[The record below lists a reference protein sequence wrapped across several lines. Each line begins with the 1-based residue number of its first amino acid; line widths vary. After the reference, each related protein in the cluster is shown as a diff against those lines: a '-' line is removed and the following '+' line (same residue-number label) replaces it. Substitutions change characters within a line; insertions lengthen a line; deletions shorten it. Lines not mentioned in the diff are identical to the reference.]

1 MTGKEPLSN
10 RPYNQ
15 PFPTRLRELLKGK
28 RGGQRELAEHLRKTS
43 QAVGYYKD
51 GSTIPDGI
59 VLAKIADFYN
69 VSTDYLLGRT
79 DITTPDI
86 TTQAA
91 ALRYGLSEETLNT
104 IESLTDN
111 EKWELELLLTSRHL
125 SELLHCIGS
134 CYTSRHNIQGE
145 EAIIRAHQSQYH
157 TLNMMSAH
165 EKDPEKKR
173 ALDSLQAEVKRLQ
186 KKSMEQVRNA
196 EASSIIRLQRTAVS
210 IGEEVCDKSRKE
222 APQDGNSNQA

>member
-1 MTGKEPLSN
+1 MAGYEFDRKIGRRLAKL
-10 RPYNQ
+10 RPEDKSQQDVAND
-15 PFPTRLRELLKGK
+15 LGVKRESINHWENGIKHIK
-28 RGGQRELAEHLRKTS
+28 AEDIVRLAEYYNTS
-43 QAVGYYKD
+43 
-51 GSTIPDGI
+51 
-59 VLAKIADFYN
+59 ADFI
-69 VSTDYLLGRT
+69 LGLSEVA
-79 DITTPDI
+79 TPDI

-165 EKDPEKKR
+165 EKDPENKR

-186 KKSMEQVRNA
+186 KKSMEQARDA

-222 APQDGNSNQA
+222 APQDGISDQT